1 MILLLL
7 NALHALKALI
17 QDELSSLNFD
27 VNCHASITSP
37 VHFALSTNFVCLFVC
52 LSVTYLPH
60 SDGGMLFVFCFV
72 LSERGDSTKTV
83 KTNKYTYF

>member
-7 NALHALKALI
+7 NAMYALKALI
-17 QDELSSLNFD
+17 QDELSSLSFD

-37 VHFALSTNFVCLFVC
+37 VHFPSTNSVCLFVC

-60 SDGGMLFVFCFV
+60 SSDGGMLFVFCFV
-72 LSERGDSTKTV
+72 
-83 KTNKYTYF
+83 